1 MFEYASSIYC
11 SFWRTFILEL
21 EKNLKKT
28 PKKFLIFRGIELS
41 CSNIKKILIFLEME
55 LFNSN
60 VKKFQETET
69 LKRKL

>member
-1 MFEYASSIYC
+1 MQVVYIAA
-11 SFWRTFILEL
+11 FWRTFILEL
-21 EKNLKKT
+21 EKINKKQ
-28 PKKFLIFRGIELS
+28 KKFLIFRGMELS